1 MRLRQKAVAL
11 FLVCALLPLVIV
23 SAGLFYSARDAL
35 RGFISADL
43 ALVNKEA
50 LARLELFLA
59 DSLVDLETW
68 SKLRVMQD
76 VLIEDE
82 SGDLAKELAALRG
95 QYPHLAEIAVV
106 GSAGRVIAATR
117 PDNLGRDLAA
127 LPVTAA
133 VAAGRHYH
141 GRVGSSE
148 LVEGRALTFAMP
160 IHADYDRST
169 IIGGLVGV
177 IDWAAVQRSLAS
189 VSMAGAEQGPDRVLV
204 LRDRLTGETLYHT
217 AGSGEAAGAGGATT
231 EIDGLT
237 DGVVER
243 DGYLAQRLHSTAVG
257 PLSDPLW
264 EMEAK
269 IAADVAFASID
280 RLRLQVWV
288 LGGIV
293 CLAVL
298 AAGWLAANSVVRPI
312 TSMIGAMKRLAD
324 GNNDIDLAFRGRSDE
339 IGEMAAALTVFQET
353 ARDRARKHEELREAK
368 EAAELANRTKSQFLA
383 NMSHEIRTPMN
394 GVLGM
399 TELLLGTPLDARQRR
414 FAEMVQVS
422 GETLLALIN
431 DVLDLSK
438 IEAGKLELD
447 EIDFDLRVL
456 VEDLMEI
463 QAGRAHAKG
472 LELGC
477 LIPARVPTALA
488 GDAGRLRQILVNLVG
503 NAIKFTEQ
511 GEVVVRVDPVQID
524 PDGVR
529 LRFEVRDS
537 GIGIPLDAQERIFG
551 AFMQADGT
559 TTRRFGGTG
568 LGLAIS
574 RELVELMGGEIGV
587 SSMPGEGST
596 FWFTATLRR
605 QAGADQRPV
614 QPGTLHGTRMLVV
627 DDTASNREILQ
638 EQLGAWGVEVVQ
650 AQDAWR
656 ALELLRRSVR
666 ENRPFAIA
674 ILDMMMPGMDGLE
687 LARRIGAEPA
697 FGSTRLVMLSSMGL
711 EDMKQEVRRAG
722 IRRRLSKPVRQS
734 ELYNCLVSALGDG
747 PATAVSERPQ
757 EASVAPVAP
766 VAPVAR
772 QGRVLLAE
780 DNLVNQEVALGIL
793 ASLGCEA
800 EVAGDGEEALA
811 ALSRARYDLVLMDC
825 QMPRLDGYA
834 ATREIRRREA
844 GLGAAGVP
852 IVALTA
858 HALRGDRERCL
869 EAGMNDYLGKPFTA
883 EEMRAVLERWLP
895 AAEHA
900 AAEPTGEAVAA
911 GQSRD
916 EPAVLDRRTLDTL
929 RELRRPGQPS
939 VLGRAIHLYFGSTPG
954 LVERLA
960 QGAASGDA
968 QAMVEAAHAL
978 KSSSANLGAL
988 ELAAQC
994 RTVETMA
1001 RAGRID
1007 EAAAAASGI
1016 AAFYERVRLALEEE
1030 LEHCA

>member
-82 SGDLAKELAALRG
+82 SGDIAKELAELRG

-106 GSAGRVIAATR
+106 GSTGRIIAATR
-117 PDNLGRDLAA
+117 PGNLGRDVAA
-127 LPVTAA
+127 LPLAEA
-133 VAAGRHYH
+133 VAAGRPYH
-141 GRVGSSE
+141 GRVAASE
-148 LVEGRALTFAMP
+148 LVGGRALTFALP
-160 IHADYDRST
+160 IRADYDRST
-169 IIGGLVGV
+169 VIGGLIGV

-204 LRDRLTGETLYHT
+204 LRDRLTGEILYHT
-217 AGSGEAAGAGGATT
+217 AGSADVAGEGGAAT

-237 DGVVER
+237 DGVVEQ
-243 DGYLAQRLHSTAVG
+243 DGYLAQRLHSTSVG
-257 PLSDPLW
+257 QLSDPLW

-422 GETLLALIN
+422 GETLLGLIN

-447 EIDFDLRVL
+447 EIDFDLRLL

-511 GEVVVRVDPVQID
+511 GEVVVRVDPVRID

-537 GIGIPLDAQERIFG
+537 GVGIPLDAQERIFG

-587 SSMPGEGST
+587 SSTPGEGST

-605 QAGADQRPV
+605 QAGDDERPA
-614 QPGTLHGTRMLVV
+614 QPGTLHGMRMLVV

-666 ENRPFAIA
+666 ENRPFAVA

-697 FGSTRLVMLSSMGL
+697 LGATRLVMLSSMGL
-711 EDMKQEVRRAG
+711 EDMKEEVRRAG

-747 PATAVSERPQ
+747 PAPAVPERLQ
-757 EASVAPVAP
+757 EAPVVP

-793 ASLGCEA
+793 ASLGCRA

-811 ALSRARYDLVLMDC
+811 ALSRAPYDLVLMDC

-858 HALRGDRERCL
+858 HALRGDREKCL

-895 AAEHA
+895 AAEPAVPA
-900 AAEPTGEAVAA
+900 AGEPADDVAA
-911 GQSRD
+911 TGQSRD

-968 QAMVEAAHAL
+968 QAMVEATHAL

-988 ELAAQC
+988 ELAARC
-994 RTVETMA
+994 KTVEAMA